1 MYPASRVAVPRVAAS
16 LHAAARH
23 SRPVPRVRKSTNKF
37 PKSGL
42 DLRWFI
48 WLVQKSPAMRYVGLQ
63 YAPSAGRHDQS
74 HRRPAALKASE
85 RSRPLFAANV
95 CPKSG
100 FLEIKT
106 YPNGTLTSHIV
117 IDPRPSETESGLQA
131 LAHFIAYFRVSTD
144 RQGKSGLGLAVQR
157 EAVMSYLDGGRWAL
171 VDEFTE
177 VESGKRNDRPELEK
191 ALSACKRQ
199 KAKLRPCL

>member
-106 YPNGTLTSHIV
+106 NPNGTLTSHIV
-117 IDPRPSETESGLQA
+117 IDPRPSETDRTGNGNLGGL
-131 LAHFIAYFRVSTD
+131 YY
-144 RQGKSGLGLAVQR
+144 AVQFACGPLLLR
-157 EAVMSYLDGGRWAL
+157 PP
-171 VDEFTE
+171 
-177 VESGKRNDRPELEK
+177 VELSNGDFFW
-191 ALSACKRQ
+191 LSAPRCR
-199 KAKLRPCL
+199 

>member
-1 MYPASRVAVPRVAAS
+1 MKDADAFSRNH
-16 LHAAARH
+16 L
-23 SRPVPRVRKSTNKF
+23 N
-37 PKSGL
+37 
-42 DLRWFI
+42 
-48 WLVQKSPAMRYVGLQ
+48 
-63 YAPSAGRHDQS
+63 
-74 HRRPAALKASE
+74 
-85 RSRPLFAANV
+85 
-95 CPKSG
+95 
-100 FLEIKT
+100 LEIKT
-106 YPNGTLTSHIV
+106 YLNGTLTSHIV

-199 KAKLRPCL
+199 KAKLRPCLWVLPRRLRRLRRQARWRVLHAAVGGAGAGRNVGAL